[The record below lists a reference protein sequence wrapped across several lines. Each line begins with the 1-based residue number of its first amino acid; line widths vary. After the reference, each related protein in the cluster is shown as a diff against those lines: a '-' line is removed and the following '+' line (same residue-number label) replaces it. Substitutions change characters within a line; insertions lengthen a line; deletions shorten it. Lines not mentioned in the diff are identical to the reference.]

1 MSSDSSE
8 ASGSTKVYKLRSKKY
23 FPIWKQKALS
33 TASSRGYNKYLTQD
47 VTVKT
52 ETEIDTM
59 ETNYINETDDAKR
72 RKMKGELSK
81 YKRER
86 KRSLE
91 AADMLVSYAR
101 SKDLKML
108 SACKSDPKKMFD
120 KLCKKYG
127 TEEDTDLTDLLEDFK
142 TCKLRSKKRDPEYWF
157 AELDEI
163 NEQLGG
169 IDVSISKNNKEIA
182 AHIVSNLPKG
192 YKSVK
197 TVIELGDDYLDDL
210 SRIKNMIIKKYK
222 TSHKKKTR
230 RSKYSSDSESS
241 SEDSSS
247 SSDDSSRYERKSRRN
262 RDKLALNVNEEKKD
276 TRNQYG
282 IIICGHCR
290 KPGHGMATCWEL
302 HGRPTNFQNRN
313 NNQAIR
319 GRRKCWN
326 CGSTEHL
333 AHQCPNV
340 NGNNNEGNNVQD
352 EDEDHIN
359 SLFIGTM
366 VHCKMDQEFRP
377 KVRLNAYEMR
387 YGKENPNV
395 INDDN
400 SWYDIGD
407 NNDNDGN
414 ASDSSRSMSWYD
426 ICEEEEASSDEES
439 IITNPSRKYKSDK
452 EIARELKR
460 LLGIDD
466 EDEDEKI
473 PHPNDFEDAP
483 FVGMIRVADDDS
495 DEEIDHSH
503 NTTGQV
509 RQQHVDQSDDDE
521 SNAEHI
527 QEEEN
532 STQHHNTVRE
542 EEMQPPSRFVGPT
555 YYRDPY
561 ETDTD
566 QSVGCR
572 DSDFEAGRDPMTN
585 DRTMREVQMG
595 FETWLASA
603 IEGSRIGSN
612 DENTE
617 AKNDKNTAEY
627 IDDRRVTRRRNE
639 DSDDDNN
646 NEQDS
651 KNCNAIFV
659 EDELNL
665 VEEDD
670 EWESWL
676 ADTGA
681 SCHVTNNDDCLHNKR
696 STHKDAIIVGDQRKC
711 RVTQKGMLK
720 LRAKEND
727 ETIHL
732 DNVRV
737 VKTIGKN
744 IISISALM
752 KQGGTMYGNENR
764 ITINYDDKTLT
775 FIRNMIDGLYY
786 TKMKRLHSTTKDYC
800 NAITTSSSESQSR
813 ISKPIARRTR
823 STFSVQSKRKSK
835 VPVPTITTK
844 RTHKKPPSKQAQ
856 STSSQ
861 KSSQSHLKL
870 RSGTKV
876 KRVIGDT
883 VAKRVRIFT
892 NSDEGEEMPNVHHV
906 DEDNDEESTELDL
919 NIMQL
924 SDKVVER
931 LQQGID
937 SDDETIL
944 QLYTMELINDTNTPT
959 TIRQALSCEDQA
971 LWKKSAIAEVNNFL
985 KRKSWKFI
993 LKSVVLALGRKLIGV
1008 KWVFKIK
1015 NEADYSQ
1022 RYKSRVVSKGYM
1034 QIPGVDYTEK
1044 NLSRR
1049 TTKLSEGDISNG
1061 TMVILEL

>member
-1 MSSDSSE
+1 MSSDSSVV
-8 ASGSTKVYKLRSKKY
+8 SGNTKVYKLRSKKY

-91 AADMLVSYAR
+91 AADMLKSCAR

-169 IDVSISKNNKEIA
+169 IDVSISKNDKEIA

-210 SRIKNMIIKKYK
+210 SRIKNVIIKKYK

-366 VHCKMDQEFRP
+366 VHCKMKQEFRP

-407 NNDNDGN
+407 NTDNDGT

-439 IITNPSRKYKSDK
+439 IITNPNRKYKSDK

-509 RQQHVDQSDDDE
+509 RQQHVDQSKDDE

-527 QEEEN
+527 QEAAN
-532 STQHHNTVRE
+532 STQHDNTVRE
-542 EEMQPPSRFVGPT
+542 EEIQPPSRFVGPT

-566 QSVGCR
+566 QSVGSR

-617 AKNDKNTAEY
+617 AKNDTNTAEY
-627 IDDRRVTRRRNE
+627 INNRKVTRRRNE

-744 IISISALM
+744 IISISALK

-786 TKMKRLHSTTKDYC
+786 TKMKRLHSTTKDNC
-800 NAITTSSSESQSR
+800 NAITTTRDDWTKVQHERKKWPRMTRDESHRKWGHPHLDQLNRMGYHYKINLTGKLSHCDGCGLVKSRATRTTRTCQRKATKPGERLFIDTTGPYKKSRGGMKYWMCCVDAFTDKTWTYFATSKSQMVTFVREMIVLVKGLDLKVKFLRCDNAGEHQTNLKELCIEHGFTMEFTAPNTPKQNGRAEKKIHVLWQRAMTQQSMANLSMESQE
-813 ISKPIARRTR
+813 KFWAEAV
-823 STFSVQSKRKSK
+823 STANYLEDLIIKAGR
-835 VPVPTITTK
+835 
-844 RTHKKPPSKQAQ
+844 
-856 STSSQ
+856 
-861 KSSQSHLKL
+861 
-870 RSGTKV
+870 
-876 KRVIGDT
+876 
-883 VAKRVRIFT
+883 
-892 NSDEGEEMPNVHHV
+892 DEP
-906 DEDNDEESTELDL
+906 
-919 NIMQL
+919 
-924 SDKVVER
+924 
-931 LQQGID
+931 
-937 SDDETIL
+937 
-944 QLYTMELINDTNTPT
+944 
-959 TIRQALSCEDQA
+959 ALS
-971 LWKKSAIAEVNNFL
+971 LWTQEKVH
-985 KRKSWKFI
+985 
-993 LKSVVLALGRKLIGV
+993 
-1008 KWVFKIK
+1008 KWVK
-1015 NEADYSQ
+1015 
-1022 RYKSRVVSKGYM
+1022 
-1034 QIPGVDYTEK
+1034 
-1044 NLSRR
+1044 
-1049 TTKLSEGDISNG
+1049 
-1061 TMVILEL
+1061 